1 MVSEEIKKIVQDIDL
16 RISSLEQNIKTL
28 HESEA
33 EIGLEMQGLR
43 HKLDQLKYA
52 VKIEQQP
59 KV

>member
-33 EIGLEMQGLR
+33 EIGFEMQALR

-52 VKIEQQP
+52 VKIEPQSNS
-59 KV
+59 